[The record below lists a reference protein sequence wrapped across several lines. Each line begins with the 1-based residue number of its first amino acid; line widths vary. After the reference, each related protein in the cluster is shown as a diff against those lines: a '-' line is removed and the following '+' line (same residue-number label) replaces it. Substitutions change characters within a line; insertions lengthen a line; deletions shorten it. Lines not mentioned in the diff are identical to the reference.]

1 MSEVKFT
8 KPGIN
13 FDEALKGGRIIVSV
27 FVLVIR
33 KLCDISQLSQLSSQ
47 QNINGHQRSL
57 TCHSAQL

>member
-13 FDEALKGGRIIVSV
+13 FDEALKGGRIIVRM

-33 KLCDISQLSQLSSQ
+33 KTL
-47 QNINGHQRSL
+47 
-57 TCHSAQL
+57 